1 MGTNNFAYEKNVWY
15 VEVVSVWN
23 LTHSAK
29 LRGGLHSRSNLKITT
44 FGVFPASQR
53 LKCHLAV
60 SCLVPV
66 PNFSINL
73 KEDGNQAA
81 FIFFNDNQRGMT
93 IEKKAT
99 SVFYLGSVFN
109 VGRH

>member
-1 MGTNNFAYEKNVWY
+1 MVPVG
-15 VEVVSVWN
+15 N

-29 LRGGLHSRSNLKITT
+29 LGDGLHSRSNLKITT

-66 PNFSINL
+66 PNLSINL

-81 FIFFNDNQRGMT
+81 FTFINDNQRGMPV
-93 IEKKAT
+93 EKILL
-99 SVFYLGSVFN
+99 SQSDWLGIIHRSPL
-109 VGRH
+109 